1 MVEARLKWVKKV
13 HKQGGRKGD
22 RTLYYWRRPG
32 YPLRRLPDDPN
43 DPLFIKQV
51 IEWNAEADAAAKDT
65 GPAYG
70 SFSHLVDLYKRSPD
84 FQKLALKTRQG
95 YEYWLAT
102 LEARYGDL
110 PVRGITRQ
118 VVYRLRDSM
127 AETPYKAN
135 AVIRVLRLL
144 LNFAVDRGLIKT
156 NPASRPKQLKVASRQ
171 QVWSLD
177 AEKAFLEKADE
188 TMKLAYML
196 AAYTAQRQADILAM
210 TWAQYDGEVIRLRQ
224 RKTGVLVEVPCH
236 LDLRAALDSATR
248 RGTVILTTPTGRA
261 WKATNFR
268 HAWKDAATKAGIEG
282 LQFRDLRRTAM
293 VRMAEA
299 GATAIEI
306 AAVSGHT
313 IDQTQR
319 ILEAYI
325 PRTAAMGR
333 AAIIKLEGK
342 RNGKGRGV
350 HRPSR

>member
-13 HKQGGRKGD
+13 HKRGGRKGD

-32 YPLRRLPDDPN
+32 TPLRRLPDDPN
-43 DPLFIKQV
+43 DPQFIRQV
-51 IEWNAEADAAAKDT
+51 IDWNAEADAAAKEP
-65 GPAYG
+65 GPVYG
-70 SFSHLVDLYKRSPD
+70 SFAHLVDLYKRSPD
-84 FQKLALKTRQG
+84 FQKLADETQKG
-95 YEYWLAT
+95 YGYWLSM

-127 AETPYKAN
+127 VETPYKAN

-156 NPASRPKQLKVASRQ
+156 NPAARPKQLKVASRR

-177 AEKAFLEKADE
+177 AEKTFLEKADE
-188 TMKLAYML
+188 TMKLTYML

-236 LDLRAALDSATR
+236 RDLRAALDGAKR
-248 RGTVILTTPTGRA
+248 RGTVILTTSTGRA
-261 WKATNFR
+261 WKAPHFR
-268 HAWKDAATKAGIEG
+268 HAWKKAVVEAGIEG

-325 PRTAAMGR
+325 PRSAAMGR

-342 RNGKGRGV
+342 KDGKRKE
-350 HRPSR
+350 R

>member
-1 MVEARLKWVKKV
+1 MVKVRLKWVKKV
-13 HKQGGRKGD
+13 RKRGRRKGN

-32 YPLRRLPDDPN
+32 HPLRRLPDDPD
-43 DPLFIKQV
+43 DPQFIRQV
-51 IEWNAEADAAAKDT
+51 MAWNAEADTAAKET
-65 GPAYG
+65 GPPEG
-70 SFSHLVDLYKRSPD
+70 SFAHLVALYKRSPD
-84 FQKLALKTRQG
+84 FERLAPATREG
-95 YEYWLAT
+95 YEYWLAK
-102 LEARYGDL
+102 LEERYGDL

-127 AETPYKAN
+127 AATPYKAN

-144 LNFAVDRGLIKT
+144 LNFSVDRGQIKT
-156 NPASRPKQLKVASRQ
+156 NPAARPKQLRVRPRR
-171 QVWSLD
+171 QVWSPE
-177 AEKAFLEKADE
+177 AETAFLEKADA

-210 TWAQYDGEVIRLRQ
+210 TWAQYDGQVIRLRQ
-224 RKTGVLVEVPCH
+224 RKTGALVEVPCH
-236 LDLRAALDSATR
+236 RDLKVALDAAER
-248 RGTVILTTPTGRA
+248 RGTVILTTLSGRP
-261 WKATNFR
+261 WKAYHFR
-268 HAWKDAATKAGIEG
+268 HTWKMAMKKARIDG

-299 GATAIEI
+299 GATAIET

-333 AAIIKLEGK
+333 AAIVKLEG
-342 RNGKGRGV
+342 RRKGRRERGTK
-350 HRPSR
+350 